1 MPGGILSVF
10 NGAVRYSAVAI
21 AGRDCPRIAL
31 DEPARN
37 PGQRGV
43 CPTPPAVSPAEI
55 LRIYGKFPQGQ
66 GSNWARARTSEL
78 FRRLPAAGH
87 RQLRGGAGLSA
98 GEEKSRHFPLSFH
111 FDFAATLEGIF
122 VFEVFVGGRGNLDG
136 SQLAQRLHAAGDVH
150 GVAPEVVDEFFASDD
165 PGDDRPAADADA
177 KLELPTIAGV
187 HARHN
192 FL

>member
-10 NGAVRYSAVAI
+10 NGAVRYADLAMPS
-21 AGRDCPRIAL
+21 GDFPRLGI
-31 DEPARN
+31 DPPARN
-37 PGQRGV
+37 PGRREL
-43 CPTPPAVSPAEI
+43 CRIPPAVSPAES

-87 RQLRGGAGLSA
+87 RQLRGGGGISA
-98 GEEKSRHFPLSFH
+98 GEEKSRHFPLSFY

-136 SQLAQRLHAAGDVH
+136 SQLAQRFHAAGDVH
-150 GVAPEVVDEFFASDD
+150 GVAPEIVDEFLASDD
-165 PGDDRPAADADA
+165 P
-177 KLELPTIAGV
+177 
-187 HARHN
+187 
-192 FL
+192 